1 MPALDQGPGF
11 CYCNGSSQLAT
22 CCASS
27 NRKSCFSASSVM
39 LLLVALLLALV
50 PVGSVGS
57 LREEELRIPQRASQP
72 RKLLNYS
79 GVATSQAIRSGSRSC
94 PLDSWLTP
102 QCHCF
107 ALSTVS
113 PTQLHTFQPAYTTP
127 CEPQH
132 LFTCHH
138 HSLLPLAPP
147 HHLLHADKAH
157 TPQHC
162 PGPVLKLV
170 GTNAVGCLYILTRG
184 SRALAQTA
192 SSRRTILHSQGGPV
206 PQCTVCAGAEC
217 QADAGPCTTV
227 GCITQRNAGSC
238 RAVCST
244 V

>member
-1 MPALDQGPGF
+1 M
-11 CYCNGSSQLAT
+11 
-22 CCASS
+22 
-27 NRKSCFSASSVM
+27 
-39 LLLVALLLALV
+39 
-50 PVGSVGS
+50 
-57 LREEELRIPQRASQP
+57 
-72 RKLLNYS
+72 LNYS

-107 ALSTVS
+107 ALSHSEPQPSEPQPSFTRS
-113 PTQLHTFQPAYTTP
+113 NLPTQHHVSLN
-127 CEPQH
+127 
-132 LFTCHH
+132 TC
-138 HSLLPLAPP
+138 SRVTIIAFCPWLL